1 VTRLGLPSVE
11 RTRARP
17 GPGPTP
23 EALLRALDL
32 TVGRRVRGLV
42 AGEFRSAAAG
52 IGTDLARIR
61 PYAPGDDVRRI
72 DWNVTA
78 RTNEPHVRVHVP
90 ERAVTTWLLVDV
102 SPSMSFGTADRRKA
116 DVAEGV
122 AVAIGH
128 LATQHA
134 NRLAVVTFGGAPER
148 RIAPRTGRSG
158 LLSALVAM
166 RRSDAADTDSPP
178 AAAPT
183 APRPG
188 ALAEAVRLVAFA
200 APPGGIVV
208 LVSDFRGRRDWP
220 GRLSQCAARHETIAV
235 EVRDPRED
243 DLPNVGEL
251 TLVDGETGRS
261 VRVDTS
267 SERLRARFRAAASA
281 ERESLAR
288 DLRRVGARHVVLSTA
303 GDWLLAL
310 ARQLVSRS
318 PAS

>member
-1 VTRLGLPSVE
+1 VNVGDLLSAE
-11 RTRARP
+11 RTPARP

-23 EALLRALDL
+23 EAHLRALDL
-32 TVGRRVRGLV
+32 TVGRRVRGFV
-42 AGEFRSAAAG
+42 AGELRSAATG

-61 PYAPGDDVRRI
+61 PYAPGDDVRQI

-78 RTNEPHVRVHVP
+78 RTNEAHVRVHLP

-122 AVAIGH
+122 AIAVGH
-128 LATQHA
+128 LATRHA
-134 NRLAVVTFGGAPER
+134 NRLAVMTFGGSSGR
-148 RIAPRTGRSG
+148 RASPATGRPG
-158 LLSALVAM
+158 LLSALVAV
-166 RRSDAADTDSPP
+166 RRAHEDEVRAVGTPDDAATSS
-178 AAAPT
+178 
-183 APRPG
+183 
-188 ALAEAVRLVAFA
+188 LAEPLRLVAYA

-208 LVSDFRGRRDWP
+208 LVSDFRGPRDWR
-220 GRLSQCAARHETIAV
+220 GRLAQCAARHETIAV

-243 DLPNVGEL
+243 DLPNVGDL
-251 TLVDGETGRS
+251 TLLDGETGRAI
-261 VRVDTS
+261 RVDTS
-267 SERLRARFRAAASA
+267 SARLRARFGAAALV

-288 DLRRVGARHVVLSTA
+288 DLRRLGVRHVVLSTA

-318 PAS
+318 PAA